1 MCWDSWE
8 SCSFAVVKRWIEG
21 EGHRRSHFYRQS
33 FHLCRYACKDA
44 RYLLSVALSFG
55 WWVIVPPRR
64 KRVAEQRNIFV
75 VSPDLNCWGWM
86 IEQRKSGN
94 IWAVAIL
101 PRSGS
106 VLLWDSGKESKQPQ
120 QLERE
125 RKLAKPLVDSGRFI
139 IFAAEIPP

>member
-1 MCWDSWE
+1 
-8 SCSFAVVKRWIEG
+8 
-21 EGHRRSHFYRQS
+21 
-33 FHLCRYACKDA
+33 
-44 RYLLSVALSFG
+44 
-55 WWVIVPPRR
+55 
-64 KRVAEQRNIFV
+64 
-75 VSPDLNCWGWM
+75 M

-94 IWAVAIL
+94 IWAVAIM

-120 QLERE
+120 LLERE

>member
-1 MCWDSWE
+1 
-8 SCSFAVVKRWIEG
+8 
-21 EGHRRSHFYRQS
+21 
-33 FHLCRYACKDA
+33 
-44 RYLLSVALSFG
+44 
-55 WWVIVPPRR
+55 
-64 KRVAEQRNIFV
+64 
-75 VSPDLNCWGWM
+75 M

-106 VLLWDSGKESKQPQ
+106 ILLWDSGKENKQPQ

-139 IFAAEIPP
+139 IFAAETPPSALHLHYFVTHLIARWGFLCTFLGLFWDF

>member
-1 MCWDSWE
+1 
-8 SCSFAVVKRWIEG
+8 
-21 EGHRRSHFYRQS
+21 
-33 FHLCRYACKDA
+33 
-44 RYLLSVALSFG
+44 
-55 WWVIVPPRR
+55 
-64 KRVAEQRNIFV
+64 
-75 VSPDLNCWGWM
+75 M

-94 IWAVAIL
+94 IWAVAIM
-101 PRSGS
+101 PRLGS

>member
-1 MCWDSWE
+1 
-8 SCSFAVVKRWIEG
+8 
-21 EGHRRSHFYRQS
+21 
-33 FHLCRYACKDA
+33 
-44 RYLLSVALSFG
+44 
-55 WWVIVPPRR
+55 
-64 KRVAEQRNIFV
+64 
-75 VSPDLNCWGWM
+75 M

-106 VLLWDSGKESKQPQ
+106 VLLWDSGKESKQPE

-125 RKLAKPLVDSGRFI
+125 RKLAKPLVDSGKFI

>member
-1 MCWDSWE
+1 
-8 SCSFAVVKRWIEG
+8 
-21 EGHRRSHFYRQS
+21 
-33 FHLCRYACKDA
+33 
-44 RYLLSVALSFG
+44 
-55 WWVIVPPRR
+55 
-64 KRVAEQRNIFV
+64 
-75 VSPDLNCWGWM
+75 M

-106 VLLWDSGKESKQPQ
+106 VLLWDSGKDSKQPQ

-125 RKLAKPLVDSGRFI
+125 RKLAKPLVDSGKFI

>member
-1 MCWDSWE
+1 
-8 SCSFAVVKRWIEG
+8 
-21 EGHRRSHFYRQS
+21 
-33 FHLCRYACKDA
+33 
-44 RYLLSVALSFG
+44 
-55 WWVIVPPRR
+55 
-64 KRVAEQRNIFV
+64 
-75 VSPDLNCWGWM
+75 M

-106 VLLWDSGKESKQPQ
+106 VLLWDSGKDSKQPQ

-125 RKLAKPLVDSGRFI
+125 RKLAKPLVDSVRFI